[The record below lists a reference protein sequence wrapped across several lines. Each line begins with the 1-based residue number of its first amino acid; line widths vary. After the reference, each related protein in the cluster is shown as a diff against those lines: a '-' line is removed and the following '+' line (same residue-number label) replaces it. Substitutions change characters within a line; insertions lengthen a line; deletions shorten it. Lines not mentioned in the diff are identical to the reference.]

1 MIVTII
7 IIILVT
13 GGFVSH
19 FYLKCSPLT
28 SFITLMASIFGVLV
42 AFTYYEVL
50 AGLMINKGYV
60 VQWAQGLCFVVIY
73 ALTMVI
79 LRVICDYI
87 VGADIDFGKPAK
99 VITAIVCGVIVGF
112 ISSGMIVTALAM
124 TPPGTLSYNRFN
136 ETVNLRNPKKP
147 FIPVDSIVTG
157 LYEWIADG
165 AMASKNK
172 FGLYHADFLD
182 QIHLN
187 RHKAKGG
194 AIQIAGSE
202 AVTILKNG
210 ARITQGKDGQE
221 YTIIQTNL
229 SARTIVDGGIVIK
242 TGQAAFTPGQLRLIC
257 QQKRPDGAFT
267 GRIMTVYPVKYR
279 VNAEKKNFK
288 TVSDLGELVTIDRS
302 SFDKRVAR
310 VDLAFEVPS
319 NMTPRYLEFRNNFI
333 IKVPKPLTEEEL
345 KKAAKSLTPTN

>member
-13 GGFVSH
+13 GGFVSN
-19 FYLKCSPLT
+19 FYLKCSPLA
-28 SFITLMASIFGVLV
+28 SFVTLMASIFGVLV

-50 AGLMINKGYV
+50 AGFIINKGYV
-60 VQWAQGLCFVVIY
+60 VQWAQGLCFILLY
-73 ALTMVI
+73 ALTTVI
-79 LRVICDYI
+79 LRLICDYI
-87 VGADIDFGKPAK
+87 VGADIIDFGQPAK

-124 TPPGTLSYNRFN
+124 TPPGVMSYNRFN
-136 ETVNLRNPKKP
+136 ETVNLRNSKKP
-147 FIPVDSIVTG
+147 FIPVDSIACG

-172 FGLYHADFLD
+172 FGLYHSDFLD

-187 RHKAKGG
+187 RHKAKDG

-202 AVTILKNG
+202 AITIPKNG
-210 ARITQGKDGQE
+210 VIIKPGKDGLE
-221 YTIIQTNL
+221 YTIIQTKI
-229 SARTIVDGGIVIK
+229 SGRAIADGGIVLK
-242 TGQAAFTPGQLRLIC
+242 TGEAAFTPGQLRLIC
-257 QQKRPDGAFT
+257 QQKRLDGAFT

-279 VNAEKKNFK
+279 IAAENK
-288 TVSDLGELVTIDRS
+288 TFEEVSDLGELVTLDRN

-319 NMTPRYLEFRNNFI
+319 NMTPRYLEFRNNFVI
-333 IKVPKPLTEEEL
+333 QVPKPLTEEEL
-345 KKAAKSLTPTN
+345 KNAGKSL